1 MKRLLF
7 GMLAAATFA
16 GCSAAALLSDLN
28 RMLVSGTV
36 LLDGIAEPAT
46 VHLFRQST
54 GEIADSEP
62 TDSIGFYELADEWEG
77 FCDWRVEVEFTNIVA
92 DSAFLADLSGPLV
105 VEDLACSNQTVDF
118 DLTTN

>member
-54 GEIADSEP
+54 GEIADSEDP
-62 TDSIGFYELADEWEG
+62 ARFALGLWTLVNGYAESHRTGRGIFAGMPGA
-77 FCDWRVEVEFTNIVA
+77 R
-92 DSAFLADLSGPLV
+92 LSPSLLDQTLRPLV
-105 VEDLACSNQTVDF
+105 ELMLRGASPS
-118 DLTTN
+118 